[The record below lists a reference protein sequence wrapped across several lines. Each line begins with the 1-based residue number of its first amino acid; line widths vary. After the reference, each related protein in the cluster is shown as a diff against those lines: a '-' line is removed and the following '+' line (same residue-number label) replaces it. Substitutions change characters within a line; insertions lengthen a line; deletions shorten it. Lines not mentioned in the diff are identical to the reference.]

1 MKQRIVQQS
10 GLRGLSPGDAP
21 IAMLATLMPMPH
33 GVGGQR
39 YRRPMTKK
47 PKTTKAPIT
56 TPDHRVCHHEPKVD
70 RARAAKVKF
79 PAYVTIGGSFQ
90 PPQGTLLL
98 GIDRQPDGFTC
109 GTETFQGIC
118 EFLRLPIA
126 DPDDDDIESYKKRLH
141 TSWKYGTD
149 PADIARVAREYLGIS
164 ARVATLT
171 VADLDLHTRNAQRY
185 VDVLTAGKKPD
196 KPLSIVMVTY
206 QAYIL
211 PTHDKSIYFP
221 EGKKG
226 PRKVLSIRRHDGTIA
241 WESDWSDG
249 HWSAIARVVMPTR
262 DKKVLQE
269 IRAQIGNRPRAD
281 ELERGVV
288 ILADPSNG
296 EGLSFIPI
304 PEFNARFHDTD
315 RDDRPRFRHAG
326 LVLTVPVRVLRAMQ
340 AATKKQGVPMFSTT
354 VQNAVTYVP

>member
-1 MKQRIVQQS
+1 
-10 GLRGLSPGDAP
+10 
-21 IAMLATLMPMPH
+21 
-33 GVGGQR
+33 
-39 YRRPMTKK
+39 MTKK
-47 PKTTKAPIT
+47 TTRSATILAQ
-56 TPDHRVCHHEPKVD
+56 RACHHDSKVH
-70 RARAAKVKF
+70 RARIAKVTY
-79 PAYVTIGGSFQ
+79 PPYVPIGGSFT
-90 PPQGTLLL
+90 PPTGTLLL

-126 DPDDDDIESYKKRLH
+126 DPDDDDIESYKKRLR

-149 PADIARVAREYLGIS
+149 PADIARVARTYLGIS
-164 ARVATLT
+164 ARIATLT
-171 VADLDLHTRNAQRY
+171 IADLDRYTRDTQRY
-185 VDVLTAGKKPD
+185 VDALGRGKRPD
-196 KPLSIVMVTY
+196 RPLSVVMVTY
-206 QAYIL
+206 QAYVL
-211 PTHDKSIYFP
+211 PDHDKSIYFP

-226 PRKVLSIRRHDGTIA
+226 PRKVLPIRRHDGTIA

-249 HWSAIARVVMPTR
+249 HWSAVVRVVLPTR
-262 DKKVLQE
+262 DKKALQE

-281 ELERGVV
+281 ELEHGVV

-315 RDDRPRFRHAG
+315 RDDRPRFKHAG
-326 LVLTVPVRVLRAMQ
+326 LVLTVSARVLRAMQ

-354 VQNAVTYVP
+354 AQNAVTYVP